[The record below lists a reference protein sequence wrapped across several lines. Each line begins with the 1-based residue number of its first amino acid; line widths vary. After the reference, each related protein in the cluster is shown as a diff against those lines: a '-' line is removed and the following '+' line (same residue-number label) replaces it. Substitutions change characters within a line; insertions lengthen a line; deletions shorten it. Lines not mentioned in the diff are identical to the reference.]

1 MSPRSIRL
9 PGLLAGLLTLAA
21 SLAGALP
28 APAHAELRDYLPF
41 GRTHRLSK
49 LLPTVVNI
57 TMIKLVSDTGDAANP
72 RRAENF
78 GSGFIIDPSGIIA
91 TNKHVVQG
99 MVEFTITLSDGQQHK
114 AKVIGIAGNID
125 LALLKIEAGKPLP
138 AVKWGDSDK
147 VHVGDQ
153 VFAVGNPL
161 GVGESVTSG
170 IVSGLNRNIKLSA
183 YDDFIQTDA
192 AINHGNSGGAM
203 VNMAGEV
210 VGVNTAIFSPG
221 DTGSIGIGFA
231 IPANEARFILDQL
244 KQFGRVKLGW
254 LGLWTQELTA
264 DMADSV
270 GLPKPRGVI
279 VSKVDDGTPALA
291 AGLQEGDV
299 VLTYAGQTPK
309 DGRALQR
316 LVARSKIGAP
326 VPLTVFRA
334 GKEITLHA
342 TPVEWQDEAGT
353 ADNKPVVVVRAVGT
367 DPKTLG
373 LQLASIGETDR
384 ETYKIAQG
392 VGGVLIAGVT
402 PNSAASDRALIP
414 GDVIVKVQNTPV
426 AAPGDVERMLV
437 DARAANHGHALV
449 LIRRR
454 DEQLWMSLPLV
465 AAK

>member
-1 MSPRSIRL
+1 MQPRQ
-9 PGLLAGLLTLAA
+9 
-21 SLAGALP
+21 
-28 APAHAELRDYLPF
+28 
-41 GRTHRLSK
+41 
-49 LLPTVVNI
+49 
-57 TMIKLVSDTGDAANP
+57 VS
-72 RRAENF
+72 
-78 GSGFIIDPSGIIA
+78 
-91 TNKHVVQG
+91 
-99 MVEFTITLSDGQQHK
+99 VEH
-114 AKVIGIAGNID
+114 
-125 LALLKIEAGKPLP
+125 
-138 AVKWGDSDK
+138 
-147 VHVGDQ
+147 
-153 VFAVGNPL
+153 
-161 GVGESVTSG
+161 
-170 IVSGLNRNIKLSA
+170 
-183 YDDFIQTDA
+183 
-192 AINHGNSGGAM
+192 
-203 VNMAGEV
+203 
-210 VGVNTAIFSPG
+210 
-221 DTGSIGIGFA
+221 
-231 IPANEARFILDQL
+231 L

-392 VGGVLIAGVT
+392 VGGVLIASVT